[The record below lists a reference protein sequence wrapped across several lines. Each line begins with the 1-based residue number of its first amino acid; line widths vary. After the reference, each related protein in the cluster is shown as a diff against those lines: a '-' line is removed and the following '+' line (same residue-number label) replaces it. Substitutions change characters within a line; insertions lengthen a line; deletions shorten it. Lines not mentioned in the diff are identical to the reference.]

1 MLKFAIG
8 VVLGLA
14 VFGIVA
20 HVSRGQ
26 QAATAEIKATK
37 IRQDD
42 LVSMDVLVDKAPN
55 FYGTVRVYVGP
66 TDSADSKATLI
77 CGLEMD
83 KKTCHASGT
92 LPEDGQTGKWA
103 VEKITFESGLRPGF
117 EQELKKNDNV
127 YFEVIPHVDIVYP
140 QSATITNV
148 Q

>member
-1 MLKFAIG
+1 MLKVAIR

-20 HVSRGQ
+20 HVRRGQ
-26 QAATAEIKATK
+26 KSASAEMKATK

-66 TDSADSKATLI
+66 TDSADGKATLI

-103 VEKITFESGLRPGF
+103 VERSRSSQACDQVSSK
-117 EQELKKNDNV
+117 ELKKNDNV
-127 YFEVIPHVDIVYP
+127 AFEVIPHVDIVYP